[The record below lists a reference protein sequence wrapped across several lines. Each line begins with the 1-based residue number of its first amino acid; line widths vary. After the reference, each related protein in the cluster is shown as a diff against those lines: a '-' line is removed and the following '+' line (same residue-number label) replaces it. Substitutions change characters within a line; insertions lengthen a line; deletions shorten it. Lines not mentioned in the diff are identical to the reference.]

1 MDKDWGFLVTLELT
15 AYLGQMLKQ
24 NKLYKM
30 VIRAKERIKR
40 GRGEGVV
47 REVATLKRMVDG
59 SLTEDVALGS
69 KPREGEGARGSEAG
83 AGRMWAQGSRNTW
96 GRDGG
101 PWDRHRCGPQ
111 YNLM

>member
-1 MDKDWGFLVTLELT
+1 MVTLELT

-30 VIRAKERIKR
+30 VIRAKERIKW

-47 REVATLKRMVDG
+47 REGAVREGAVREVAFLKRMVDG

-69 KPREGEGARGSEAG
+69 KPREGEGA
-83 AGRMWAQGSRNTW
+83 
-96 GRDGG
+96 
-101 PWDRHRCGPQ
+101 
-111 YNLM
+111 